1 MASGVQDSSFLLL
14 FRLEPDDNMN
24 EKRPSHKSNCR
35 SEFEIGLDHSRRG
48 RTTLATVGRD
58 VNCDVVISDPV
69 ISRLQCSFEINPA
82 NGLISLIDRSRLGT
96 TDVGGEKSI
105 GFPRTAQRQV
115 VVLPG
120 FNDKLF
126 LCGKQGYRFFIRWE
140 LKASEVIK
148 CVKAYVNDVVPE
160 PPHRALTLDLCG
172 EYRTNRIGADDALTA
187 VQSRA
192 MSRLYTP
199 GAEPQEM
206 TWEAI
211 ETIKKNRCGTVSRAA
226 NGFTGGLIA
235 VKKIDAKK
243 LGRSRNSL
251 LQLEKTVESLRNIS
265 HDHIVSIIAS
275 TGWCDNSLEIAMEL
289 KDGNLQSL
297 VDSWVD
303 RQLHPSAIDAL
314 GLKALYHSLLGLKWL
329 HDHKLVHGSIAPHN
343 ILFTQGGDNPNS
355 IHSFDFVLAD
365 FGLSTADP
373 KDEYNR
379 IFIAP
384 ERHYADRKAG
394 RKSDIWSLY
403 VTMLMVLQVDDD
415 FAFNIRSYDMDMG
428 QHFDNVVQAARGTT
442 GSLQSLHV
450 MARKNPEERWSA
462 NEVLEHFF
470 KMGHWLDRPLPPP
483 DLLPR
488 DRRQYGPS
496 SYKAPRRNLT
506 RQSTMEKLKQTGDNI
521 LRRITGDI
529 SDAVGRRG
537 MTFRGHD

>member
-1 MASGVQDSSFLLL
+1 MASGHQGSSFRLL
-14 FRLEPDDNMN
+14 FSLVPDDNMN
-24 EKRPSHKSNCR
+24 EKRSSHQANFDSAFK
-35 SEFEIGLDHSRRG
+35 IGLDQSRKG
-48 RTTLATVGRD
+48 RTTLATIGRD
-58 VNCDVVISDPV
+58 VNCDFVISDPAV
-69 ISRLQCSFEINPA
+69 SRLQCSFEINPA

-126 LCGKQGYRFFIRWE
+126 LCGKQGYRYFIQW
-140 LKASEVIK
+140 KM
-148 CVKAYVNDVVPE
+148 
-160 PPHRALTLDLCG
+160 
-172 EYRTNRIGADDALTA
+172 DAA
-187 VQSRA
+187 MQSRA
-192 MSRLYTP
+192 MSRLCTP

-206 TWEAI
+206 TWQAI
-211 ETIKKNRCGTVSRAA
+211 ETIKTNKCGTVSRAA

-235 VKKIDAKK
+235 VKKIDATK
-243 LGRSRNSL
+243 LGRSRTSL
-251 LQLEKTVESLRNIS
+251 LQLEKNVESLRNIS
-265 HDHIVSIIAS
+265 HDHIVSIITS
-275 TGWCDNSLEIAMEL
+275 TGWCDNTLEIAMEL
-289 KDGNLQSL
+289 KDGSLQSL

-303 RQLHPSAIDAL
+303 RKMRPSAIHAL

-329 HDHKLVHGSIAPHN
+329 HDRKFAHGSIARD
-343 ILFTQGGDNPNS
+343 GNPNS
-355 IHSFDFVLAD
+355 IHNFDFVLAD

-379 IFIAP
+379 IFLAP
-384 ERHYADRKAG
+384 ERHYSDRKAS

-415 FAFNIRSYDMDMG
+415 FAFNIRSYDMDIG
-428 QHFDNVVQAARGTT
+428 QHFDNVVQAARSTT
-442 GSLQSLHV
+442 GSLQNLHV

-470 KMGHWLDRPLPPP
+470 KHGHWLDRPLPPP

-496 SYKAPRRNLT
+496 SYKAPRRGLT
-506 RQSTMEKLKQTGDNI
+506 RQSTMERLKQTGDNI
-521 LRRITGDI
+521 LRRITGEI
-529 SDAVGRRG
+529 SDAAGRRG

>member
-1 MASGVQDSSFLLL
+1 MSGRFDCIRDKAVTYSGYSSVHQRALKNAAPAPTFLHVFRLNSNFFQRPFYKLPNHLIHVLDFPRPLCLALHKTFIMASGVQDSSFLLL
-14 FRLEPDDNMN
+14 FRLEPMN

-211 ETIKKNRCGTVSRAA
+211 ETIKKKPVWNC
-226 NGFTGGLIA
+226 
-235 VKKIDAKK
+235 
-243 LGRSRNSL
+243 
-251 LQLEKTVESLRNIS
+251 
-265 HDHIVSIIAS
+265 
-275 TGWCDNSLEIAMEL
+275 
-289 KDGNLQSL
+289 
-297 VDSWVD
+297 
-303 RQLHPSAIDAL
+303 
-314 GLKALYHSLLGLKWL
+314 
-329 HDHKLVHGSIAPHN
+329 
-343 ILFTQGGDNPNS
+343 
-355 IHSFDFVLAD
+355 
-365 FGLSTADP
+365 
-373 KDEYNR
+373 
-379 IFIAP
+379 
-384 ERHYADRKAG
+384 
-394 RKSDIWSLY
+394 
-403 VTMLMVLQVDDD
+403 
-415 FAFNIRSYDMDMG
+415 
-428 QHFDNVVQAARGTT
+428 
-442 GSLQSLHV
+442 
-450 MARKNPEERWSA
+450 
-462 NEVLEHFF
+462 
-470 KMGHWLDRPLPPP
+470 
-483 DLLPR
+483 LPR
-488 DRRQYGPS
+488 C
-496 SYKAPRRNLT
+496 
-506 RQSTMEKLKQTGDNI
+506 
-521 LRRITGDI
+521 
-529 SDAVGRRG
+529 
-537 MTFRGHD
+537 

>member
-1 MASGVQDSSFLLL
+1 MASDHQDSSFRLL
-14 FRLEPDDNMN
+14 FRLIPESSSAKTCSSDKPS
-24 EKRPSHKSNCR
+24 PSHEIK
-35 SEFEIGLDHSRRG
+35 IGLNYSRRG
-48 RTTLATVGRD
+48 STTLATIGRD
-58 VNCDVVISDPV
+58 PASDIVIDDPL
-69 ISRLQCSFEINPA
+69 ISRLHCSFEINPA
-82 NGLISLIDRSRLGT
+82 NGIIFLVDRSRFGS
-96 TDVGGEKSI
+96 TDVGGEKSS
-105 GFPRTAQRQV
+105 GFPRTTQREV

-120 FNDKLF
+120 FNDMLF
-126 LCGKQGYRFFIRWE
+126 LCGKQGYRYFIQWR
-140 LKASEVIK
+140 LDAATV
-148 CVKAYVNDVVPE
+148 VKHVRAFVDTLAPG
-160 PPHRALTLDLCG
+160 PPHRALTLEVGD

-206 TWEAI
+206 AWAKI
-211 ETIKKNRCGTVSRAA
+211 ETIQKKLYGRVFRAA
-226 NGFTGGLIA
+226 NAFTGGVIA
-235 VKKIDAKK
+235 VKKIKAKAV
-243 LGRSRNSL
+243 GGSRSSL
-251 LQLEKTVESLRNIS
+251 VQLEKTVESLRDIS
-265 HDHIVSIIAS
+265 HEHIVRIFAS
-275 TGWCDNSLEIAMEL
+275 TGWCDGKLEIAMEL

-297 VDSWVD
+297 VNSWRD
-303 RQLHPSAIDAL
+303 REMHPSAIDAL
-314 GLKALYHSLLGLKWL
+314 GLKAMYHSLLGLKWL
-329 HDHKLVHGSIAPHN
+329 HHRHFIHGSVAPHN
-343 ILFTQGGDNPNS
+343 ILFTQKNDNVNS
-355 IHSFDFVLAD
+355 IHSFHFALAD

-373 KDEYNR
+373 RDEYNQ

-384 ERHYADRKAG
+384 ERHYPDRRSS

-403 VTMLMVLQVDDD
+403 VTMLMVLRVDDD
-415 FAFNIRSYDMDMG
+415 FSFNIRSYDMEMG
-428 QHFDNVVQAARGTT
+428 QHFDNVVQTAKSTT
-442 GSLQSLHV
+442 GSLQNLHV
-450 MARKNPEERWSA
+450 MARQNPDERWSA

-470 KMGHWLDRPLPPP
+470 KQGFFVDRPLPPS